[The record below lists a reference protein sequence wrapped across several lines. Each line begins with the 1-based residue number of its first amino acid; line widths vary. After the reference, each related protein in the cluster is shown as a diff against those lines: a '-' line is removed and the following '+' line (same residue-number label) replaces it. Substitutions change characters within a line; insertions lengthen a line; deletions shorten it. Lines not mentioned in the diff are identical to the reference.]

1 MLIAGFLE
9 FKLDY
14 SEKNLPIG
22 ALISSSRPSTVQ
34 QASTSS
40 GQHSSGASGGQ
51 CSKRRKQPGCIAA
64 QAVALG
70 PFVEDAFCSYKAHG
84 GQPLVEEAVAL
95 REVAHR
101 VWERTGNLR
110 EGSGA
115 GRVSGAPAERASRS

>member
-40 GQHSSGASGGQ
+40 GASGGQ
-51 CSKRRKQPGCIAA
+51 CSKRRKQPGCMAA